1 MFEYTNMAKIW
12 YVIIIFCIQQK
23 QNNGRRHRSA
33 GKGTFQHLVR
43 KRQSEFQHFA
53 DFLKH

>member
-1 MFEYTNMAKIW
+1 MAKIW